1 MYFTTSLPRCRF
13 EESEAA
19 KLQREDSRKL
29 SLNQNDE
36 SFDNDNVYRLSIRQ
50 GKMLSSIV
58 SPTQS
63 FFFFVLTLCFLSFVR
78 SSTKQ

>member
-50 GKMLSSIV
+50 GKIHAVLHCITNTV
-58 SPTQS
+58 
-63 FFFFVLTLCFLSFVR
+63 FFLRF
-78 SSTKQ
+78 